1 MRRHGK
7 GTKEP
12 AGRSVSKRHLI
23 LGVMMNLRLP
33 MTTAT
38 ALGLV
43 LALAHGSG
51 HAPAHAQ
58 ERAAETPGFSEVVAP
73 QRENAFAPVEPTRVE
88 EAASAPVAET
98 ERAEAPPAA
107 EPNAAPAATPVT
119 ASVSEPDLQRDAL
132 RKLLEAR
139 LAEPSRNA
147 QQRRFRESIAAFYEA
162 RDHAPLWTSERGWN
176 GQAISVMARL
186 ERASDDAIDLKLT
199 PLPVLRPGDAAAL
212 AMADLALSEA
222 VANYARQASG
232 GRIDPRSISKHISVR
247 LDVIEPARSLAEIS
261 VASDAG
267 AALADYNPQ
276 HRGYRLLRDKLA
288 EVRQAA
294 PAIAQ
299 RRISSG
305 PVLRPGMKD
314 ERVPLIRARFGLDR
328 ASDQGADAL
337 LYDTRVA
344 EAVADF
350 QKSKGIPASGTLTA
364 RTVDALSDGVP
375 ERLEDEIIANME
387 RWRWMPRD
395 MGHERIEVNI
405 PDYTVR
411 VYRGDEVVHKAR
423 VIVGKPKTPT
433 PVFSDA
439 MEFLI
444 VNPYWNVPP
453 SILRNEMLPK
463 LREDPDSLRRM
474 GYEVVRNRDGGIS
487 VRQPPGERNALGW
500 IKFMFPNEHA
510 VYLHDTPTRHLFA
523 NAKRAYSHGCV
534 RVDQPFALAEIVLGE
549 GWTEERVK
557 KLKGGGERTVRMPRP
572 LPIHIGY
579 FSAFVDET
587 GKLQLR
593 EDLYGHSQKVK
604 AALGLG

>member
-1 MRRHGK
+1 
-7 GTKEP
+7 
-12 AGRSVSKRHLI
+12 
-23 LGVMMNLRLP
+23 
-33 MTTAT
+33 
-38 ALGLV
+38 
-43 LALAHGSG
+43 
-51 HAPAHAQ
+51 
-58 ERAAETPGFSEVVAP
+58 
-73 QRENAFAPVEPTRVE
+73 
-88 EAASAPVAET
+88 
-98 ERAEAPPAA
+98 
-107 EPNAAPAATPVT
+107 
-119 ASVSEPDLQRDAL
+119 
-132 RKLLEAR
+132 
-139 LAEPSRNA
+139 
-147 QQRRFRESIAAFYEA
+147 
-162 RDHAPLWTSERGWN
+162 
-176 GQAISVMARL
+176 
-186 ERASDDAIDLKLT
+186 
-199 PLPVLRPGDAAAL
+199 
-212 AMADLALSEA
+212 
-222 VANYARQASG
+222 
-232 GRIDPRSISKHISVR
+232 
-247 LDVIEPARSLAEIS
+247 
-261 VASDAG
+261 
-267 AALADYNPQ
+267 
-276 HRGYRLLRDKLA
+276 
-288 EVRQAA
+288 
-294 PAIAQ
+294 
-299 RRISSG
+299 
-305 PVLRPGMKD
+305 MKD

-328 ASDQGADAL
+328 ASDLGADEL

-579 FSAFVDET
+579 FSAFVDEA

>member
-1 MRRHGK
+1 
-7 GTKEP
+7 
-12 AGRSVSKRHLI
+12 
-23 LGVMMNLRLP
+23 MMNLRLP
-33 MTTAT
+33 VTTAT
-38 ALGLV
+38 AFGLV
-43 LALAHGSG
+43 LALAP
-51 HAPAHAQ
+51 APAHLPAHAQEMQ

-73 QRENAFAPVEPTRVE
+73 QRENAFAPVEPARVE
-88 EAASAPVAET
+88 EAAPASVSEP
-98 ERAEAPPAA
+98 ERAEAPASA
-107 EPNAAPAATPVT
+107 EPNAASIATPAAQ
-119 ASVSEPDLQRDAL
+119 SVSEPDPQRDAL

-139 LAEPSRNA
+139 LAEPPRNA
-147 QQRRFRESIAAFYEA
+147 QQRRFREAIAAVYEA

-186 ERASDDAIDLKLT
+186 ERAGDDAIDLRLT

-261 VASDAG
+261 LASDAG
-267 AALADYNPQ
+267 AALVDYNPQ

-294 PAIAQ
+294 PAVAQ

-328 ASDQGADAL
+328 ASDLGADEL

-375 ERLEDEIIANME
+375 ERLEDEIVANME

-593 EDLYGHSQKVK
+593 EDLYGQSQKVK

>member
-1 MRRHGK
+1 
-7 GTKEP
+7 
-12 AGRSVSKRHLI
+12 
-23 LGVMMNLRLP
+23 MNLRLP
-33 MTTAT
+33 ATTAT

-43 LALAHGSG
+43 LALVHSSAHS
-51 HAPAHAQ
+51 PAHAQ
-58 ERAAETPGFSEVVAP
+58 EMQERSAEQRPGFSEIVAP
-73 QRENAFAPVEPTRVE
+73 QRDNAFAPVEPARIE
-88 EAASAPVAET
+88 EAAPAPVSET
-98 ERAEAPPAA
+98 ERAEVPASV
-107 EPNAAPAATPVT
+107 EPNAASVATPAT
-119 ASVSEPDLQRDAL
+119 QSVSEPDHQRDAL
-132 RKLLEAR
+132 RKRLEAR
-139 LAEPSRNA
+139 LAEPPRNA
-147 QQRRFRESIAAFYEA
+147 QQRRFREAIASFYES
-162 RDHAPLWTSERGWN
+162 RDHALLWTSERGWN
-176 GQAISVMARL
+176 AQAISVMARL
-186 ERASDDAIDLKLT
+186 ERASDDAIDLGLT
-199 PLPVLRPGDAAAL
+199 PLPALRPGDADAL

-267 AALADYNPQ
+267 AVLADYNPQ

-294 PAIAQ
+294 PAVAQ

-328 ASDQGADAL
+328 ASDRGADEL

-350 QKSKGIPASGTLTA
+350 QKSKGIPVSGTLTA

-375 ERLEDEIIANME
+375 ERLEDEIVANME

-444 VNPYWNVPP
+444 VNPYWNVPA

>member
-1 MRRHGK
+1 
-7 GTKEP
+7 
-12 AGRSVSKRHLI
+12 
-23 LGVMMNLRLP
+23 MMNLRLP
-33 MTTAT
+33 ITTAT

-43 LALAHGSG
+43 LAFAPAPAHL
-51 HAPAHAQ
+51 PAHAQ
-58 ERAAETPGFSEVVAP
+58 EMQERAAVQTPGFSEVVAP
-73 QRENAFAPVEPTRVE
+73 QRNDAFAPVEPARVE
-88 EAASAPVAET
+88 EAAPAPVSEP
-98 ERAEAPPAA
+98 ERAEAPASA
-107 EPNAAPAATPVT
+107 EPNAASVATPAAQ
-119 ASVSEPDLQRDAL
+119 SVSEPDPQRDAL

-139 LAEPSRNA
+139 LAEPPRNA
-147 QQRRFRESIAAFYEA
+147 QQRRFREAIAAVYEA

-186 ERASDDAIDLKLT
+186 ERASDDAIDLRLT

-261 VASDAG
+261 LASDAG
-267 AALADYNPQ
+267 AALVDYNPQ

-294 PAIAQ
+294 PAVAQ

-328 ASDQGADAL
+328 ASDLGADEL

-375 ERLEDEIIANME
+375 ERLEDEIVANME